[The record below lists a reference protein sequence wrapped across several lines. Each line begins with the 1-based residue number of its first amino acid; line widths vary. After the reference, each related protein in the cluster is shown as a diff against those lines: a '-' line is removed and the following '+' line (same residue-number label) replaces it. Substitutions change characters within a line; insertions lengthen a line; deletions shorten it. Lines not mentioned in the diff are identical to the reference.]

1 MEMYGIDPKQSGA
14 MVGEAIEII
23 MRLWASE
30 PPFEIE
36 DRYWRVNVKVEVRI
50 DLGLGEYLKPL

>member
-1 MEMYGIDPKQSGA
+1 MEMYGIDPKQAGA

-30 PPFEIE
+30 PHDEIE
-36 DRYWRVNVKVEVRI
+36 GRYWRVNVNDEVRI